1 MRRAADETVALDLGG
16 EGLAWYRFQLGELY
30 FNQGDLRR
38 AARWY
43 GEAEQALPGY
53 YLASAGLGKVEAA
66 RGDLE
71 AAIARY
77 EALVGRLPQ
86 PGFVATLGDLYALNG
101 DPSAAQRQYDTVA
114 FIQQLDAAQRVLYDR
129 AVAVFFANHNIE
141 LDTAL
146 AYAESEL
153 AARQDIY
160 AYDTLAWVLYRL
172 GRYDE
177 ARAAS
182 DRALALGTPDAQL
195 HYHAGLI
202 AAAQGDAARATT
214 HLRRALELNP
224 HFDLLQAE
232 EARRTLAALEK

>member
-1 MRRAADETVALDLGG
+1 
-16 EGLAWYRFQLGELY
+16 LGELY
-30 FNQGDLRR
+30 FNRGDLRR

-53 YLASAGLGKVEAA
+53 YLAAAGLGKMAAA
-66 RGDLE
+66 RGDLDE
-71 AAIARY
+71 AIAHY
-77 EALVGRLPQ
+77 EALVARLPQ
-86 PGFVATLGDLYALNG
+86 PGFVAMLGDLYALRG
-101 DPSAAQRQYDTVA
+101 DEAAARAQYDTVA
-114 FIQQLDAAQRVLYDR
+114 LIQQLDAAQRVQHDR
-129 AVAVFFANHNIE
+129 AVAVFLANHNTD

-202 AAAQGDAARATT
+202 AAAQGDAGRAAT
-214 HLRRALELNP
+214 HLRRALDLNP
-224 HFDLLQAE
+224 HFDPLQAL
-232 EARRTLAALEK
+232 EARRALAALEQ

>member
-1 MRRAADETVALDLGG
+1 M
-16 EGLAWYRFQLGELY
+16 
-30 FNQGDLRR
+30 
-38 AARWY
+38 
-43 GEAEQALPGY
+43 
-53 YLASAGLGKVEAA
+53 
-66 RGDLE
+66 
-71 AAIARY
+71 
-77 EALVGRLPQ
+77 
-86 PGFVATLGDLYALNG
+86 
-101 DPSAAQRQYDTVA
+101 A

-129 AVAVFFANHNIE
+129 AVALFFANHNIE
-141 LDTAL
+141 LPTAL

-172 GRYDE
+172 GRFDE

-182 DRALALGTPDAQL
+182 DRALQLGTPDAQL

-214 HLRRALELNP
+214 YLRRALELNP

-232 EARRTLAALEK
+232 AARTALAALEK